1 VALMLIKVN
10 AAAPEQELQRLRR
23 VRLDAGLSGGIDRVG
38 IGSLGV
44 LGLLARE
51 MWFDDLFFPS
61 LRTYEFWSW
70 FLDIPTVARSLMS
83 LKVEIGMLVISSL
96 LDT

>member
-38 IGSLGV
+38 I
-44 LGLLARE
+44 
-51 MWFDDLFFPS
+51 
-61 LRTYEFWSW
+61 
-70 FLDIPTVARSLMS
+70 
-83 LKVEIGMLVISSL
+83 
-96 LDT
+96 